1 MMRTGPAFMDAALPA
16 TADPLV
22 VDETAFR
29 AFYDRT
35 ARLVWA
41 YLYRGTRDAALADD
55 LLQESYY
62 RWLRARGPFESDTHR
77 ERYLFRIA
85 ANLLADTRRRR
96 TPVNVPLALDEIPS
110 EVREDT
116 AFERRADLE
125 RAMATLSPRDRDML
139 WLAYA
144 DGASH
149 EEIAVHLGV
158 GRPSVKVMLFRA
170 RQRLASRLREAAALL
185 QHVRRRR

>member
-1 MMRTGPAFMDAALPA
+1 MRPGLALMDAALPA

-35 ARLVWA
+35 ARQVWA

-62 RWLRARGPFESDTHR
+62 RWLRARGPFESETHR

-85 ANLLADTRRRR
+85 TNLLADARRRR
-96 TPVNVPLALDEIPS
+96 TPDHVPLPVDDIPS
-110 EVREDT
+110 AVREDA
-116 AFERRADLE
+116 AFERRTDLA

-149 EEIAVHLGV
+149 EEIAVRLGL

-185 QHVRRRR
+185 QRVGRGR

>member
-1 MMRTGPAFMDAALPA
+1 MRPELAFMDAALPA

-22 VDETAFR
+22 IDEAAFR
-29 AFYDRT
+29 VFYDRT
-35 ARLVWA
+35 ARHLWA
-41 YLYRGTRDAALADD
+41 YLYRGTHDGALADD

-85 ANLLADTRRRR
+85 TNLLADVRRRR
-96 TPVNVPLALDEIPS
+96 TPDYVPLPIDEFAS
-110 EVREDT
+110 EVREDA
-116 AFERRADLE
+116 AFERRTDLE
-125 RAMATLSPRDRDML
+125 RALATLSPRDRDML

-149 EEIAVHLGV
+149 EEIAAHLGV

-170 RQRLASRLREAAALL
+170 RQRLASRLQEAAALL
-185 QHVRRRR
+185 QRVGRRG

>member
-1 MMRTGPAFMDAALPA
+1 MDAALPA

-22 VDETAFR
+22 VDEIAFR

-35 ARLVWA
+35 ARQVWA

-55 LLQESYY
+55 LLQESYF

-85 ANLLADTRRRR
+85 TNLLVDARRRR
-96 TPVNVPLALDEIPS
+96 GPDHVALPLDEIAS
-110 EVREDT
+110 DAREDT
-116 AFERRADLE
+116 AFERRTDLE

-149 EEIAVHLGV
+149 QEIAVRFGL

-185 QHVRRRR
+185 QRVGRGR